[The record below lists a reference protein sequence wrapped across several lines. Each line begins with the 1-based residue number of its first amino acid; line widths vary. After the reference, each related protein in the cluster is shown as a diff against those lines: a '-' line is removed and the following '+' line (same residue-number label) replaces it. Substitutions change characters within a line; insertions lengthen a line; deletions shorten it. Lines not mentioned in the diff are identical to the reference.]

1 MISSRRLLPVGETR
15 LFQILLVW
23 FPATRYHMLTTI
35 AEDDIPNISHEFG
48 TKVMGYCKYSPTQQH
63 HELRVG
69 RKRGWQSLI
78 MGFFMHY

>member
-1 MISSRRLLPVGETR
+1 MISSRGLLPVGETR

-23 FPATRYHMLTTI
+23 FPTTRYHSL
-35 AEDDIPNISHEFG
+35 
-48 TKVMGYCKYSPTQQH
+48 VMGYCKYSPTQQH

-78 MGFFMHY
+78 MGCSVHY